1 MKRSFTFKLDITL
14 FIQVFILVIIGLF
27 AVYSATRTPDTA
39 EMSLFNKQLSFAV
52 FGIIVILLTAYI
64 PFRVFERLA
73 IPLYVLSILLL
84 ILVYFVGA
92 KGQGITRWIALGPL
106 KIQPA
111 EIAKLSTIL
120 MVAKYLSG
128 REININRIK
137 QLSITFLIIL
147 LPFILIAKQP
157 DLGTSLVFLA
167 LLIPVLFWADLNW
180 FALFVIIS
188 PALTMLLS
196 FNFYALLGWM
206 FILAIILYLSRRK
219 TIFLILIFLAH
230 IFIGMVTPQLW
241 GQLKPYQQKR
251 ILTFADP
258 ESDPKGAGYQ
268 IIQSKVAIGSGGVWG
283 KGYMEGSQTQLR
295 FLPAQHTDFIFSVIG
310 EEKGLIGV
318 VFTLIMFLL
327 LLLYMLYLA
336 SIVKSPFSSMV
347 IIGITTVL
355 FFHIVI
361 NVGMTVGLAPVT
373 GLPLPF
379 ISYGGSFLLSTL
391 LMVAVVNNFSVNRF
405 EI

>member
-1 MKRSFTFKLDITL
+1 MRRSFTFKLDISL
-14 FIQVFILVIIGLF
+14 FIQVLILITIGLF
-27 AVYSATRTPDTA
+27 AVYSATRTPDAA
-39 EMSLFNKQLSFAV
+39 ETGLFNKQLSFAL
-52 FGIIVILLTAYI
+52 FGIIIILLAAYI
-64 PFRVFERLA
+64 PFRLFERLA
-73 IPLYVLSILLL
+73 APLYILSVLLL
-84 ILVYFVGA
+84 IAVYFIGA
-92 KGQGITRWIALGPL
+92 KGQGIARWIALGPL

-120 MVAKYLSG
+120 MTAKYLSS
-128 REININRIK
+128 REVNINRFK
-137 QLSITFLIIL
+137 HLSITFLIIL

-196 FNFYALLGWM
+196 FNFYALLAWM
-206 FILAIILYLSRRK
+206 FVLSVILYLSRRK
-219 TIFLILIFLAH
+219 TIFLILIFLSH
-230 IFIGMVTPQLW
+230 IFIGMITPQLW

-268 IIQSKVAIGSGGVWG
+268 IIQSKVAIGSGGIWG

-318 VFTLIMFLL
+318 IFTLIVFLM
-327 LLLYMLYLA
+327 LLLYLLYLA
-336 SIVKSPFSSMV
+336 SIVKSRFSSMV

-391 LMVAVVNNFSVNRF
+391 LMIAVVNNFSVNRF